1 MYSIVTERERE
12 RENRFKA
19 LKIIIIMVITAMMAI
34 PLVQHLQ
41 NEHATVP
48 VESYSYYNEMVKFV
62 GQNAFVGFGYNIYP
76 VSWTIFK
83 ENLLPQNSPNVNP
96 FVSGGNA
103 SKPLTVESFTHYYVR
118 RISNGNQ
125 NSAIMVEWN
134 SNMRVAEIFT
144 FQTGAIDASIAMKN
158 LGNASGYMTTFSIST
173 KHHNNASIN
182 GLNPVAGNSK
192 NGDIVI
198 PGNDYQAY
206 LGNLSVNWQSESSTF
221 NLGII
226 KTTSSRDLMTLP
238 FNAGLLSSNETYSI
252 DPIIRSGPTP
262 IIREPSPTP
271 KPVAPSSHVNFQKS
285 GLPSGTSWSVS
296 YNGQSYSST
305 SSEIS
310 LNAPNGEYSYS
321 IGSVTGYLPSP
332 SSGSVYTDYS
342 TSTVNIGFTAVNYQ
356 ATFTESGLPSGT
368 SWSMAFNGETS
379 SSTTSTISFGTIVG
393 THSYSI
399 QSPIGYAAS
408 PSTGS
413 VNINGQSQSVNV
425 NFKPTYPVQLS
436 GLNITYY
443 NIGQGIKK
451 SEPLTYLTNQ
461 YCTGTDGI
469 SSWGVVQGG
478 VTNVTISV
486 NYHNAS
492 GLGCYRVTRNI
503 FGYTISYPVYYGF
516 LQIWSLNSAGG
527 IQNLITTAEPKGNG
541 TYSYTFQITPG
552 VYGGFVAFLSN
563 RTSSAQVQQ
572 AGQFDVLT
580 TALDSSISSNPNPT
594 LALVQYECAADGSSS
609 TTVYNST
616 GSSIGSMII
625 SYNGALNSPFQDQF
639 SVGVHYSF
647 AFFSHYNNGE
657 AGSRKYGIYCYSQNV
672 NFDGNQIPSAVD
684 FSSKTPYLKY
694 TDKTIEYQATKG
706 GGMGQV
712 TESLYLTLA
721 ALLSVDPY
729 TVAAGIIMDAM
740 YPFIFHTSN
749 PYSSIYNWNLSES
762 QSATKFWPSS
772 MGHPYPEAYFELIH
786 SSNTNL
792 SLIQKM
798 AANII
803 YYLQPSGYSSK
814 MQDLN
819 FFTYSLLAKIVPVDM
834 QTLCFQ
840 DYNNN
845 KPYHDLVNAT
855 FDSVGLTYNGPS
867 YSVAISE
874 PIYMAQ
880 EGT

>member
-1 MYSIVTERERE
+1 
-12 RENRFKA
+12 
-19 LKIIIIMVITAMMAI
+19 MVITAMMAI

-103 SKPLTVESFTHYYVR
+103 SKPLTVESFTHYYVK

-134 SNMRVAEIFT
+134 SNMRIAEIFT

-158 LGNASGYMTTFSIST
+158 LGNASGYMTAFSVST

-271 KPVAPSSHVNFQKS
+271 KPVAPSSHVNFQES

-425 NFKPTYPVQLS
+425 NFKQIRGAPTYPVQLS

-451 SEPLTYLTNQ
+451 SEPLTHLTNQ

-527 IQNLITTAEPKGNG
+527 IQNLITTAEPKGNS

-552 VYGGFVAFLSN
+552 VYGGFVACLSN
-563 RTSSAQVQQ
+563 RTSSAQVKQ
-572 AGQFDVLT
+572 AGQFDVMT
-580 TALDSSISSNPNPT
+580 TTLIYSGSMTGANGARSLDY
-594 LALVQYECAADGSSS
+594 YECAIDAASSA
-609 TTVYNST
+609 TVYNST
-616 GSSIGSMII
+616 GSDLGTMTIALQGGRNS
-625 SYNGALNSPFQDQF
+625 ALTLNSESELNYETGF
-639 SVGVHYSF
+639 YSSSND
-647 AFFSHYNNGE
+647 ASTMGMH
-657 AGSRKYGIYCYSQNV
+657 YGIFSYQQKVTMNE
-672 NFDGNQIPSAVD
+672 NQIPGAY
-684 FSSKTPYLKY
+684 KPNKPYLKY
-694 TDKTIEYQATKG
+694 NLKGIQPQANSN
-706 GGMGQV
+706 GQ
-712 TESLYLTLA
+712 TTNLSEALYLGIAA
-721 ALLSVDPY
+721 ALGIDPY
-729 TVAAGIIMDAM
+729 TAVVGVALAAM
-740 YPFIFHTSN
+740 YPFIFQGSPNSVSNTVQDNNLSCGETAQAVTLPNFTSECSPYSTYFRLIHTSN
-749 PYSSIYNWNLSES
+749 DNV
-762 QSATKFWPSS
+762 
-772 MGHPYPEAYFELIH
+772 
-786 SSNTNL
+786 
-792 SLIQKM
+792 SLIQ
-798 AANII
+798 N
-803 YYLQPSGYSSK
+803 LQASMQLLGSPNNYQSP

-819 FFTYSLLAKIVPVDM
+819 FLTYTINAKIVP
-834 QTLCFQ
+834 
-840 DYNNN
+840 
-845 KPYHDLVNAT
+845 LVCIPTENGGTNSLVYAT
-855 FDSVGLTYNGPS
+855 WHKTNSLQGYWLYDGPS
-867 YSVAISE
+867 YSVAVSE
-874 PIYMAQ
+874 PLYFPQI
-880 EGT
+880 GGPP